1 MDEINFL
8 HDLKVE
14 LEAYESDAPCF
25 DKHLHEII
33 SSVHNRLAELR
44 AMRDAANDPT
54 NGCAGCGHTLAAND
68 SCRNCVDHMN
78 AAIASGP
85 VTEPVIESDLPPVV
99 HVSTA
104 SGTATYTD
112 PKLVG

>member
-44 AMRDAANDPT
+44 RGVQA
-54 NGCAGCGHTLAAND
+54 
-68 SCRNCVDHMN
+68 
-78 AAIASGP
+78 GP

-104 SGTATYTD
+104 NGTATYTD